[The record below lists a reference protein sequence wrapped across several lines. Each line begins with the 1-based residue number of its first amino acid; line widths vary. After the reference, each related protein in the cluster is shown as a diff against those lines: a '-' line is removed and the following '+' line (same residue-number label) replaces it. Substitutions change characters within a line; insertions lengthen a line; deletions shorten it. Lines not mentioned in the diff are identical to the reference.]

1 MKNTKRQSAF
11 ENSEDSSS
19 SALSADVGDLYS
31 FSQRDLEFIVK
42 FKEEYGSDTFR
53 RILHSVCPS
62 IYGHEIVKGNTSL
75 HNKFPWDIIGEDLMI
90 TIRSIAYH
98 DTSVVCFFLIIS
110 TAGIALSLFGGV
122 RKHSMDRNKV
132 PVRGD
137 IHVIIVGKLSNQ
149 E

>member
-19 SALSADVGDLYS
+19 SAQTADVGDLYS

-62 IYGHEIVKGNTSL
+62 IYGHEIVKGYTSV
-75 HNKFPWDIIGEDLMI
+75 HNKIWWLQLEALHIMI
-90 TIRSIAYH
+90 RLLF
-98 DTSVVCFFLIIS
+98 VFFLS
-110 TAGIALSLFGGV
+110 FQQLG
-122 RKHSMDRNKV
+122 
-132 PVRGD
+132 
-137 IHVIIVGKLSNQ
+137 
-149 E
+149 

>member
-19 SALSADVGDLYS
+19 SAQSADVGDLYS

-62 IYGHEIVKGNTSL
+62 IYGHEIVKGYTSV
-75 HNKFPWDIIGEDLMI
+75 HYKISWDIIGDDVMI

-98 DTSVVCFFLIIS
+98 DTSVVCFFFSYHFNSWDNTIS
-110 TAGIALSLFGGV
+110 FWRCKEALDGSEQSSSQ
-122 RKHSMDRNKV
+122 RRHSC
-132 PVRGD
+132 
-137 IHVIIVGKLSNQ
+137 HYCW
-149 E
+149 

>member
-19 SALSADVGDLYS
+19 SAQSADVGDLYS

-62 IYGHEIVKGNTSL
+62 IYGHEIVKGYTSV
-75 HNKFPWDIIGEDLMI
+75 HYKISWDIIGDDVMI

-98 DTSVVCFFLIIS
+98 DTSVVCFFF
-110 TAGIALSLFGGV
+110 LSFQQLG
-122 RKHSMDRNKV
+122 
-132 PVRGD
+132 
-137 IHVIIVGKLSNQ
+137 
-149 E
+149 